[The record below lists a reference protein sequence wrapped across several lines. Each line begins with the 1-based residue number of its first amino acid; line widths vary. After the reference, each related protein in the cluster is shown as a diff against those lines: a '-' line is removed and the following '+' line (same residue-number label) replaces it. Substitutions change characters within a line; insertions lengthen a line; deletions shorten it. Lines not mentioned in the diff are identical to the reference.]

1 MTIGTKVTFKLEGQ
15 DFTGEIAKAYVNS
28 YLITFES
35 TDPEIVDKYHNKVII
50 SQKQFTAVN

>member
-1 MTIGTKVTFKLEGQ
+1 MEIGTKVAFKLEGQ

-35 TDPEIVDKYHNKVII
+35 TDPEIVDKYHDRVII
-50 SQKQFTAVN
+50 SQKQVKAID